1 MLEVDTPLLS
11 RYTVTDP
18 HVHGIPA
25 FFKQAGLPEQT
36 LYLQTSPEYAMK
48 RLLAAGAGSIF
59 QICKAFR
66 QGDLGRRHHPEF
78 TMLEWYRTGFD
89 HTDLMN
95 EMDLLLQAV
104 LKTPPADRFCYKTL
118 FENHVGINPHT
129 ASVEALM
136 QCVRDQ
142 GIEWVETDDCLSDA
156 AERNRWLDLLLTHSI
171 EPQMGLQKPVFIYDF
186 PTSQSALARIR
197 YEETPAVASRF
208 EVYFKG
214 LELANGFHEL
224 QDPAEQRR
232 RFEADLLLRAE
243 QNLPRVLIDD
253 YFLAALEAGLPDCS
267 GVALGVDRLV
277 MAALDAKSI
286 DEVVSFGFG
295 RVARS

>member
-11 RYTVTDP
+11 RFTVTDP
-18 HVHGIPA
+18 HVQGIPA

-48 RLLAAGAGSIF
+48 RLLAAGSGPIF

-66 QGDLGRRHHPEF
+66 QGDLGRKHHPEF

-95 EMDLLLQAV
+95 EMDVLLQTI
-104 LKTPPADRFCYKTL
+104 LKTAPAERFRYAAL
-118 FENHVGINPHT
+118 FENYVGINPHT
-129 ASVEALM
+129 ASVKVLKH
-136 QCVRDQ
+136 CVRDQ
-142 GIEWVETDDCLSDA
+142 GIEWVETEDHLSEIV
-156 AERNRWLDLLLTHSI
+156 ERNRWLELLLTHCI
-171 EPQMGLQKPVFIYDF
+171 EPRIGHEKPVFIYDF
-186 PTSQSALARIR
+186 PITQSALARIR
-197 YEETPAVASRF
+197 YDENPPVASRF

-224 QDPAEQRR
+224 TDATEQRR

-243 QNLPRVLIDD
+243 QNLPPVAIDEA
-253 YFLAALEAGLPDCS
+253 FLAALEVGLPDCA

-277 MAALDAKSI
+277 MAALDAKSM
-286 DEVVSFGFG
+286 DEVVSFGLG
-295 RVARS
+295 TK